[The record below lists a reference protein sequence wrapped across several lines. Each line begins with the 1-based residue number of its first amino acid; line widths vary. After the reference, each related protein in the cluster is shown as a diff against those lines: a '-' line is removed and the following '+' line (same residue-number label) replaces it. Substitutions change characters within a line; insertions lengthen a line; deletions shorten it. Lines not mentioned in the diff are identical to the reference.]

1 MNIEGML
8 QYMVCKQAQQTMLLA
23 EMLDPHTKKS
33 KATSYSQCKAV
44 FLVYFTQKWMVLK
57 S

>member
-44 FLVYFTQKWMVLK
+44 FLVYFTQK
-57 S
+57 